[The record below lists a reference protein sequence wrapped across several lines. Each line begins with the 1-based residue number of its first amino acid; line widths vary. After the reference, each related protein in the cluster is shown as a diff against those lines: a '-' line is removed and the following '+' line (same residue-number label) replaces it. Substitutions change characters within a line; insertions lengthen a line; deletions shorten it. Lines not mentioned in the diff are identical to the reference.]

1 MRDSR
6 DDLQEQYRQELRELA
21 ERLERQVKDAEALIQ
36 TTRMHLEQVRGHLA
50 QLDSKE
56 EA

>member
-6 DDLQEQYRQELRELA
+6 DDLQEQHRQELRELA
-21 ERLERQVKDAEALIQ
+21 ERLEKQIKDAEALIQ
-36 TTRMHLEQVRGHLA
+36 VTRGHLEQVRGHLA